1 MANAQA
7 GPRGAAAAKARGA
20 AIHRR
25 AERWPGLRLWQRR
38 LLPLLRL
45 QRGSLGVHRLAI
57 RCILLLLLG
66 KLCRGLRVLLPWLL
80 LLLLGVLWGRR
91 LRVLLPR
98 LLLHLQRQPSCST
111 CMCTSKASAARP
123 SLH

>member
-7 GPRGAAAAKARGA
+7 RPRGNAAAAAAKARGA

-25 AERWPGLRLWQRR
+25 AEHRPWLRLRHCC

-45 QRGSLGVHRLAI
+45 QCSLLGVHWLAI
-57 RCILLLLLG
+57 RCIVLLLLG
-66 KLCRGLRVLLPWLL
+66 KLCRERLRVLLPWLL
-80 LLLLGVLWGRR
+80 LLLSVLWGRR

-111 CMCTSKASAARP
+111 CT
-123 SLH
+123 L